1 MLCFSYATTF
11 SYSQECWNV
20 RMSSDFD
27 DFFPRTARHT
37 EVAVGR
43 GLSIDGAAQVE
54 TFDDGL
60 RAEIEILCH
69 DVGQIFSFLVECF
82 YHDGLR
88 ATDSVGDRYERF
100 LGIAVGDQILSD
112 ETAHVRGRAVHFHRL
127 LTGETS
133 SAVRHKAAICVYL
146 YLPAGK
152 PRVRLEAALHESPRR
167 IDEYLDI
174 FHRAEYRCKK
184 MFDELFPYFLL
195 RDFFVVLCRTECC
208 DDFAF

>member
-20 RMSSDFD
+20 RMALDFD

-60 RAEIEILCH
+60 RTEIEILCH
-69 DVGQIFSFLVECF
+69 DVGQIFSFLVERLHHHGF
-82 YHDGLR
+82 STAYR
-88 ATDSVGDRYERF
+88 VGDRHERF

-112 ETAHVRGRAVHFHRL
+112 ETAHVRGASVDFHRL
-127 LTGETS
+127 FAGETS

-146 YLPAGK
+146 
-152 PRVRLEAALHESPRR
+152 
-167 IDEYLDI
+167 
-174 FHRAEYRCKK
+174 
-184 MFDELFPYFLL
+184 
-195 RDFFVVLCRTECC
+195 
-208 DDFAF
+208 